1 MARNLLDELLGL
13 GEAGLTLGTGAVAG
27 AVGMPY
33 GLYKGITGGGYGTP
47 AGVRQAQREAEAF
60 MQRNT
65 YQPRTQSGQGLLES
79 FGQAMTASKLPPIL
93 PEAMAL
99 GSIPR
104 QAYLAQAERKGMDL
118 ERAVA
123 PAVER
128 TLNRGGFPA
137 GLLQDMAQ
145 GTQSQAVPKVVKPP
159 RMSAAEAQAAGYWHP
174 IGAGK
179 KLPIPI
185 SQMSAEREPVR
196 GLMDRIIA
204 NPESMYGN
212 AIIPLTGDRSIAGQN
227 LLGIGG
233 TRFENPVY
241 LEGGYDFMRTHSPEG
256 TVWASEAGRS
266 RAIQNRIDKAAQDFG
281 GDVFGVYSAMG
292 PESMNFN
299 VMMADSLLEQM
310 KAGKLTKKSIGA
322 FDKEVR
328 KIRPEWKGV
337 MSPEARQQLDVNGAL
352 RQAFVDR
359 MQLDEFQ
366 NAGFP
371 NIGYTRYAITDPRLL
386 DEPMYSSGLA
396 ISKMAPGSEL
406 VTNPVTPHKTYNTQL
421 RGEYVGGLNQSV
433 PMSVM
438 YPSWFNERR
447 AMGAPISGDVRSFDL
462 AKPIQQTNQEWL
474 DGLMNYL
481 MRQQQI
487 P

>member
-1 MARNLLDELLGL
+1 MALLDEELMQSTISPTPRNQILGL
-13 GEAGLTLGTGAVAG
+13 LSDFIAQGYDPRRTQQMQGISKFLMAPEISQTLDRLSYDPSGRSLFTGAGGLGGTTRMRPEALDAALAVAPMAGPAARLAGRGAVA
-27 AVGMPY
+27 
-33 GLYKGITGGGYGTP
+33 TGRTLGPTAANMAEGYL
-47 AGVRQAQREAEAF
+47 
-60 MQRNT
+60 
-65 YQPRTQSGQGLLES
+65 QSQGLMP
-79 FGQAMTASKLPPIL
+79 G
-93 PEAMAL
+93 
-99 GSIPR
+99 
-104 QAYLAQAERKGMDL
+104 
-118 ERAVA
+118 V
-123 PAVER
+123 
-128 TLNRGGFPA
+128 
-137 GLLQDMAQ
+137 
-145 GTQSQAVPKVVKPP
+145 VPKGVKPP

-233 TRFENPVY
+233 TRFETPVY

-310 KAGKLTKKSIGA
+310 KAGKLTKKSIKA
-322 FDKEVR
+322 FDKEVS

-337 MSPEARQQLDVNGAL
+337 MSPEARQQLDANGAL

-481 MRQQQI
+481 MRQQQT

>member
-1 MARNLLDELLGL
+1 M
-13 GEAGLTLGTGAVAG
+13 
-27 AVGMPY
+27 
-33 GLYKGITGGGYGTP
+33 
-47 AGVRQAQREAEAF
+47 
-60 MQRNT
+60 
-65 YQPRTQSGQGLLES
+65 
-79 FGQAMTASKLPPIL
+79 
-93 PEAMAL
+93 
-99 GSIPR
+99 
-104 QAYLAQAERKGMDL
+104 
-118 ERAVA
+118 
-123 PAVER
+123 
-128 TLNRGGFPA
+128 A
-137 GLLQDMAQ
+137 GLLDDEELMPFFGNPNIQRQ
-145 GTQSQAVPKVVKPP
+145 GARARALAAKRDVNTLPDPRTYAAISGLLGQAPDEMGFSVLNPDYEGIQRVARPAFAAGTALGIAPMMRGMNLAPRPAVRAASAESQLGAIATKPP

-196 GLMDRIIA
+196 GLMGRIAA
-204 NPESMYGN
+204 NPESMQGS

-233 TRFENPVY
+233 RRFETPVY
-241 LEGGYDFMRTHSPEG
+241 LEGGYDFMRTHSPTG

-266 RAIQNRIDKAAQDFG
+266 RAIQNRIDQAAQNFG
-281 GDVFGVYSAMG
+281 GNVFGVYSAMG

-310 KAGKLTKKSIGA
+310 KVGKLTKKSIGA

-328 KIRPEWKGV
+328 KTRPEWKGV
-337 MSPEARQQLDVNGAL
+337 MSPEARQQLDANGAL

-371 NIGYTRYAITDPRLL
+371 NIAYTRYAITDPRLL

-421 RGEYVGGLNQSV
+421 RGEYVGGLDQSV
-433 PMSVM
+433 PMNVM

-447 AMGAPISGDVRSFDL
+447 AMGAPVSGDVRSFDL

-481 MRQQQI
+481 MKQQQT

>member
-1 MARNLLDELLGL
+1 MAGLLDEEELLPVFSNPNI
-13 GEAGLTLGTGAVAG
+13 ARQGARAR
-27 AVGMPY
+27 A
-33 GLYKGITGGGYGTP
+33 L
-47 AGVRQAQREAEAF
+47 AAQRNV
-60 MQRNT
+60 NT
-65 YQPRTQSGQGLLES
+65 LPDPRTYAAVQGLLGTRPDEMGFS
-79 FGQAMTASKLPPIL
+79 VLNPAYEDIRRVADPAFAVGT
-93 PEAMAL
+93 AL
-99 GSIPR
+99 G
-104 QAYLAQAERKGMDL
+104 
-118 ERAVA
+118 VA
-123 PAVER
+123 PLMGMAR
-128 TLNRGGFPA
+128 FSRPAQQASAASQRGA
-137 GLLQDMAQ
+137 ISVDS
-145 GTQSQAVPKVVKPP
+145 TQNARGRASSKVVTPP

-185 SQMSAEREPVR
+185 SQMSVEREPVR
-196 GLMDRIIA
+196 GLLDPITA
-204 NPESMYGN
+204 NPESMYGG

-233 TRFENPVY
+233 RRFETPVY

-266 RAIQNRIDKAAQDFG
+266 RAIQNRIDKAAQNFG
-281 GDVFGVYSAMG
+281 GNVFGVYSAMG

-310 KAGKLTKKSIGA
+310 KVGKLTKKSINE

-337 MSPEARQQLDVNGAL
+337 MSPEARQQLDANGAL

-359 MQLDEFQ
+359 MQLDKFQ

-371 NIGYTRYAITDPRLL
+371 NIAYTRYAITDPRLL

-396 ISKMAPGSEL
+396 ISKMAPGAEL

-438 YPSWFNERR
+438 YPSWFKERR
-447 AMGAPISGDVRSFDL
+447 AMGAPVSGDVRSFDL

-481 MRQQQI
+481 MQQQQI

>member
-1 MARNLLDELLGL
+1 M
-13 GEAGLTLGTGAVAG
+13 
-27 AVGMPY
+27 
-33 GLYKGITGGGYGTP
+33 
-47 AGVRQAQREAEAF
+47 
-60 MQRNT
+60 
-65 YQPRTQSGQGLLES
+65 
-79 FGQAMTASKLPPIL
+79 
-93 PEAMAL
+93 
-99 GSIPR
+99 
-104 QAYLAQAERKGMDL
+104 
-118 ERAVA
+118 
-123 PAVER
+123 
-128 TLNRGGFPA
+128 A
-137 GLLQDMAQ
+137 GLLMDEELLPFFGNPNIQRQGARARALAAQ
-145 GTQSQAVPKVVKPP
+145 RDVNTLPDPRTYAAISGLLGQAPDEMGFSVMNPQYESIQRVARPAFAVGTALGVAPMMRGMNLAPRPAARAASAESQRGAIRMDAAKGKPASKGAQPP

-196 GLMDRIIA
+196 GLLDRITA
-204 NPESMYGN
+204 NPESMQGS

-233 TRFENPVY
+233 RRFETPVY

-266 RAIQNRIDKAAQDFG
+266 RAIQNRIDQAAQDFG
-281 GDVFGVYSAMG
+281 GDVYGVYSAMG

-310 KAGKLTKKSIGA
+310 KVGKLTKKSISA

-337 MSPEARQQLDVNGAL
+337 MSPEARQQLDANGAL
-352 RQAFVDR
+352 RQAFVNR

-371 NIGYTRYAITDPRLL
+371 NIAYTRYAITDPRLL

-421 RGEYVGGLNQSV
+421 RGEYVGGLDQSV

-438 YPSWFNERR
+438 YPSWFKERR
-447 AMGAPISGDVRSFDL
+447 AMGAPVSGDVRSFDL

-481 MRQQQI
+481 MQQQQI

>member
-1 MARNLLDELLGL
+1 MDPRLYDA
-13 GEAGLTLGTGAVAG
+13 AAVASGFVPGSGLMDFIGQAPAIGGGMGPSFMQNIQNQQYLDALLQTAG
-27 AVGMPY
+27 AAGDALMVLPPVGMTV
-33 GLYKGITGGGYGTP
+33 KAATT
-47 AGVRQAQREAEAF
+47 AGK
-60 MQRNT
+60 
-65 YQPRTQSGQGLLES
+65 
-79 FGQAMTASKLPPIL
+79 TARAGSKT
-93 PEAMAL
+93 ADAL
-99 GSIPR
+99 AATKKAST
-104 QAYLAQAERKGMDL
+104 A
-118 ERAVA
+118 A
-123 PAVER
+123 PKA
-128 TLNRGGFPA
+128 
-137 GLLQDMAQ
+137 
-145 GTQSQAVPKVVKPP
+145 P

-185 SQMSAEREPVR
+185 SQMSVEREPVR
-196 GLMDRIIA
+196 GLMDRVVA
-204 NPESMYGN
+204 NPESMQGG

-233 TRFENPVY
+233 TRFETPVY

-266 RAIQNRIDKAAQDFG
+266 RAIQNRIDKAAQELG

-292 PESMNFN
+292 PEAMNFN

-310 KAGKLTKKSIGA
+310 KAGKLTKKSVNA

-337 MSPEARQQLDVNGAL
+337 MSPEAREQLDANGAL

-371 NIGYTRYAITDPRLL
+371 NIAYTRYALTDPRLL

-396 ISKMAPGSEL
+396 ISRMAPGSDL
-406 VTNPVTPHKTYNTQL
+406 VTNPVTPHKTYNTQI
-421 RGEYVGGLNQSV
+421 RGEYVGGLDQSV

-438 YPSWFNERR
+438 YPSWFKERR
-447 AMGAPISGDVRSFDL
+447 AMGAPTSGDVRSFEL
-462 AKPIQQTNQEWL
+462 ARPIQQTNQEWL

-481 MRQQQI
+481 MQQKQI

>member
-1 MARNLLDELLGL
+1 MAGLLDEEELLPVFSNPNIARQGARARAL
-13 GEAGLTLGTGAVAG
+13 AARRGVNTL
-27 AVGMPY
+27 PD
-33 GLYKGITGGGYGTP
+33 
-47 AGVRQAQREAEAF
+47 
-60 MQRNT
+60 
-65 YQPRTQSGQGLLES
+65 PRTYAAVQGLLGTRPDEMGFS
-79 FGQAMTASKLPPIL
+79 VLNPAYEDIRRVADPAFAVGT
-93 PEAMAL
+93 AL
-99 GSIPR
+99 G
-104 QAYLAQAERKGMDL
+104 
-118 ERAVA
+118 VA
-123 PAVER
+123 PLMGMARFSRPVQQASAASQ
-128 TLNRGGFPA
+128 RGA
-137 GLLQDMAQ
+137 INVDSTKNTQ
-145 GTQSQAVPKVVKPP
+145 GRVSSKAVKPP

-196 GLMDRIIA
+196 GLLDRITA
-204 NPESMYGN
+204 NPESMQGS

-233 TRFENPVY
+233 RRFETPVY

-266 RAIQNRIDKAAQDFG
+266 RAIQNRIDQAAQDFG
-281 GDVFGVYSAMG
+281 GNVYGVYSAMG

-310 KAGKLTKKSIGA
+310 KVGKLTKKSISA

-337 MSPEARQQLDVNGAL
+337 MSPEARQQLDANGAL

-371 NIGYTRYAITDPRLL
+371 NIAYTRYAITDPRLL

-406 VTNPVTPHKTYNTQL
+406 VTNPMTPHKTYNTQL
-421 RGEYVGGLNQSV
+421 RGEYVGGLDQSV

-438 YPSWFNERR
+438 YPSWFKQRR
-447 AMGAPISGDVRSFDL
+447 AMGAPVSGDVRSFDL
-462 AKPIQQTNQEWL
+462 AKPIQQTDQEWL

-481 MRQQQI
+481 MQQQQI

>member
-1 MARNLLDELLGL
+1 MALLNEDEVLPFFGNPNIQRQGARARALAAQRNVNTLPDPRTYALISGLLGTAPDEMGFSVL
-13 GEAGLTLGTGAVAG
+13 NPNYEAIQRVARPAFAAGT
-27 AVGMPY
+27 
-33 GLYKGITGGGYGTP
+33 
-47 AGVRQAQREAEAF
+47 
-60 MQRNT
+60 
-65 YQPRTQSGQGLLES
+65 
-79 FGQAMTASKLPPIL
+79 
-93 PEAMAL
+93 AL
-99 GSIPR
+99 GIAPLVGGASTSKAAMR
-104 QAYLAQAERKGMDL
+104 AGRAGERMA
-118 ERAVA
+118 ERAVPRIMGQGGL
-123 PAVER
+123 PAEM
-128 TLNRGGFPA
+128 
-137 GLLQDMAQ
+137 LQAMAQ
-145 GTQSQAVPKVVKPP
+145 GTQSQAASKVVKPP

-196 GLMDRIIA
+196 GLIDRIIA
-204 NPESMYGN
+204 SPESMYN
-212 AIIPLTGDRSIAGQN
+212 SSIIPLTGDRSIAGQN

-233 TRFENPVY
+233 TRFETPVY

-266 RAIQNRIDKAAQDFG
+266 RAIQNRIDQAAQKSG

-310 KAGKLTKKSIGA
+310 KVGKLTKKSISA

-337 MSPEARQQLDVNGAL
+337 MSPEARQQLEANGAL

-371 NIGYTRYAITDPRLL
+371 NIAYTRYAITDPLLL

-396 ISKMAPGSEL
+396 ISKMTPGAEL
-406 VTNPVTPHKTYNTQL
+406 VTNPVTPHKTYNTQI
-421 RGEYVGGLNQSV
+421 RGEYIGGLDQSV
-433 PMSVM
+433 PINIM
-438 YPSWFNERR
+438 YPSWFKERR

-474 DGLMNYL
+474 DGIMNYL
-481 MRQQQI
+481 MRQQQT

>member
-1 MARNLLDELLGL
+1 M
-13 GEAGLTLGTGAVAG
+13 
-27 AVGMPY
+27 
-33 GLYKGITGGGYGTP
+33 
-47 AGVRQAQREAEAF
+47 
-60 MQRNT
+60 
-65 YQPRTQSGQGLLES
+65 
-79 FGQAMTASKLPPIL
+79 
-93 PEAMAL
+93 
-99 GSIPR
+99 
-104 QAYLAQAERKGMDL
+104 
-118 ERAVA
+118 
-123 PAVER
+123 
-128 TLNRGGFPA
+128 A
-137 GLLQDMAQ
+137 GLLMDEELLPFFGNPNIQRQ
-145 GTQSQAVPKVVKPP
+145 GARARALAAKRDVNTLPDPRTYAAISGLLGQAPDELGFSVLNPAYEDIQRVARPAFAVGTALGLAPMMRGMNLAPRPAARAASAESQLGAIRMDAAKGKPASKVAKPP

-196 GLMDRIIA
+196 GLLDRITA
-204 NPESMYGN
+204 NPESMQGS

-233 TRFENPVY
+233 RRFETPVY

-266 RAIQNRIDKAAQDFG
+266 RAIQNRIDQAAQDFDG
-281 GDVFGVYSAMG
+281 NVYGVYSAMG

-310 KAGKLTKKSIGA
+310 KVGKLTKKSIGA

-337 MSPEARQQLDVNGAL
+337 MSPEARQQLDANGAL

-371 NIGYTRYAITDPRLL
+371 NIAYTRYAITDPRLL

-421 RGEYVGGLNQSV
+421 RGEYVGGLDQSV

-438 YPSWFNERR
+438 YPSWFKERR
-447 AMGAPISGDVRSFDL
+447 AMGAPVSGDVRSFDL

-481 MRQQQI
+481 MQQQQI